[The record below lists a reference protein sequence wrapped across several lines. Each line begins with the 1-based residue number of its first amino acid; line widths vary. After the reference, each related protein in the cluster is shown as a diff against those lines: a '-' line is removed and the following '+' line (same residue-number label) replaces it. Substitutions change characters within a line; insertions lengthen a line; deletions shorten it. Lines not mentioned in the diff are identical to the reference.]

1 MSPPPQALAPRP
13 PIPRVPSSALSYTL
27 RVPPEDRP
35 GKPVSF
41 PASGDTDAP
50 SMRYGGGGWKL
61 VWPPE
66 EKLLESLL
74 ETPTALLW
82 ASARML
88 QRLSGDHTR
97 RDVCP
102 KLPLS

>member
-1 MSPPPQALAPRP
+1 MPPRCVMGA
-13 PIPRVPSSALSYTL
+13 
-27 RVPPEDRP
+27 
-35 GKPVSF
+35 
-41 PASGDTDAP
+41 
-50 SMRYGGGGWKL
+50 GWKL